1 ASGATTGVS
10 SSNAQLQAMLSVVP
24 TSGLAADRTA
34 LYPYTSLFR
43 STPQAF
49 DYLAV
54 GESLVLSYTV
64 QSTDNNSASD
74 TQTVTVTI
82 TGTNDAPDIHL
93 VTSDS
98 AATTL
103 AETNAALGAG
113 GTLTVNDA
121 DVSDTV

>member
-1 ASGATTGVS
+1 
-10 SSNAQLQAMLSVVP
+10 MLSLELPSFP
-24 TSGLAADRTA
+24 TRRSSDLHNLSWTFD
-34 LYPYTSLFR
+34 

-74 TQTVTVTI
+74 TQTVTETI
-82 TGTNDAPDIHL
+82 TGNNDALDIHL
-93 VTSDS
+93 ATSDS

-113 GTLTVNDA
+113 GTLTV
-121 DVSDTV
+121 

>member
-1 ASGATTGVS
+1 
-10 SSNAQLQAMLSVVP
+10 MLSVAP
-24 TSGLAADRTA
+24 ASGLAADPSDRHNLSWT
-34 LYPYTSLFR
+34 FD

-54 GESLVLSYTV
+54 GESLVLAYTV

-74 TQTVTVTI
+74 IQTVTVTI
-82 TGTNDAPDIHL
+82 TRTNDAPDIHL

-103 AETNAALGAG
+103 AETTAALGAG

-121 DVSDTV
+121 DVS